1 MLTVPIPSNEPERL
15 ASLRKLNILDTPLE
29 EKYER
34 LTRMACKMLNV
45 PIAAFTLI
53 DDKRQWFKSI
63 QGLNSTETPR
73 ELSFCAHVVA
83 HDAPLL
89 VADAKNDPRFADH
102 DSVTGDPNVGFYA
115 GCPVHA
121 PDGQAIGALCAIDHV
136 ARDLDEDQLQTLR
149 DLASIFE
156 NEMKITALS
165 KAQDDL
171 ATELDA
177 AQRLALIDPM
187 TRLWNRK
194 GMEEIINR
202 EWAKALRNKTTL
214 TFVMADIDHF
224 KKVNDTYGHPVGDE
238 VIQTVGKRLLS
249 ALRTE
254 DAIGRMGGEEFLLL
268 MPDCRL
274 GQVTATVERIRESII
289 SREIPTANRPLAITI
304 SYGVATHTPDG
315 SLTIEEIIKKAD
327 DALYVA
333 KKSGRNRVEVTHA

>member
-1 MLTVPIPSNEPERL
+1 MIPVTVPDEARL

-34 LTRMACKMLNV
+34 LTRMACKMLEV
-45 PIAAFTLI
+45 PIAAFTLV

-63 QGLNSTETPR
+63 QGLKDSETDIQ
-73 ELSFCAHVVA
+73 LSFCAHVA
-83 HDAPLL
+83 SDNKMLL
-89 VADAKNDPRFADH
+89 VPDAKTDERFFDH
-102 DSVTGDPNVGFYA
+102 PSVTGGPNIGFYA

-121 PDGQAIGALCAIDHV
+121 PDGQAIGSICAIDTKP
-136 ARDLDEDQLQTLR
+136 RDLDPEQLQILR
-149 DLASIFE
+149 DLAQIFE
-156 NEMKITALS
+156 NEMKVTALS

-171 ATELDA
+171 VSELDV

-187 TRLWNRK
+187 TRLWNRA
-194 GMEEIINR
+194 GMAEIVNR

-214 TFVMADIDHF
+214 TFVMCDIDHF

-238 VIQTVGKRLLS
+238 VIQTVGKRLLA

-268 MPDCRL
+268 MPDCRI
-274 GQVTATVERIRESII
+274 GQVRQTVERIREALI
-289 SREIPTANRPLAITI
+289 SQPVPTAARSLDITL
-304 SYGVATHTPDG
+304 SYGVATYMPDG
-315 SLTIEEIIKKAD
+315 TLTAEDIIKKAD
-327 DALYVA
+327 DALYIA

>member
-1 MLTVPIPSNEPERL
+1 MLPVTVPDEARL
-15 ASLRKLNILDTPLE
+15 ASVRKLNILDTPLE

-34 LTRMACKMLNV
+34 LTRMACRMLGV

-63 QGLNSTETPR
+63 QGLKDSETDIQ
-73 ELSFCAHVVA
+73 LSFCAHVA
-83 HDAPLL
+83 ADNKMLL
-89 VADAKNDPRFADH
+89 VPDAKTDERFRDH
-102 DSVTGDPNVGFYA
+102 PSVTGGPNIGFYA

-121 PDGQAIGALCAIDHV
+121 PDGQAIGSLCAIDNV
-136 ARDLDEDQLQTLR
+136 PREFDADQLQALQ
-149 DLASIFE
+149 DLAPILE
-156 NEMKITALS
+156 NEIKMSALT
-165 KAQDDL
+165 KVQFDL
-171 ATELDA
+171 LNELDA

-187 TRLWNRK
+187 TRLWNRA
-194 GMEEIINR
+194 GMTEIINR

-214 TFVMADIDHF
+214 TFVMCDIDHF

-268 MPDCRL
+268 MPDCRI
-274 GQVTATVERIRESII
+274 GQVRQTVERIREHII
-289 SREIPTANRPLAITI
+289 SQPIQTAARPLDITI
-304 SYGVATHTPDG
+304 SYGVATYTPDG
-315 SLTIEEIIKKAD
+315 SLTAEEIIKKAD

-333 KKSGRNRVEVTHA
+333 KKSGRDRVEVTHA